1 MSLRKVTVKGKAL
14 ESRRNLR
21 CLRKS
26 KEVGLAGHEVKE
38 ATGTRSCGA
47 LWATARTLA
56 LTLTQNFWK
65 VFNQE
70 GRRSN

>member
-1 MSLRKVTVKGKAL
+1 MSPRKVTVKGKAP
-14 ESRRNLR
+14 EARRNLR

-26 KEVGLAGHEVKE
+26 KEVGVMGDEVRE

-56 LTLTQNFWK
+56 LILM
-65 VFNQE
+65 
-70 GRRSN
+70 